1 MYRKSFPKGPITIDL
16 IFPKKKPFINFVLFY
31 KLDELAG
38 GDKPSCG
45 GEE

>member
-1 MYRKSFPKGPITIDL
+1 MFP
-16 IFPKKKPFINFVLFY
+16 PKKPSVNFVLFY

-45 GEE
+45 GEELLLSIPSSDAFE